1 MSKRIVVINPNS
13 TEDVTVEMD
22 KAFDPLRA
30 LTDTSIVSIT
40 NPNGPP
46 GIECQEHA
54 DRVAIQVIDLI
65 REKEASADAF
75 VIACFSDPG
84 IFSAREITKK
94 PIFGIA
100 ESSILTALS
109 CGNNYGIIAILEG
122 SIQRHI
128 RYVRS
133 LGLESRLAGDIAIGI
148 GVTGLSQERETLD
161 RLKQVGCRLRDEK
174 GADVLILGCAGMARY
189 RIPLE
194 DYLEIKI
201 IDPAQ
206 AAVATAITTLQLYK

>member
-1 MSKRIVVINPNS
+1 M
-13 TEDVTVEMD
+13 
-22 KAFDPLRA
+22 
-30 LTDTSIVSIT
+30 
-40 NPNGPP
+40 
-46 GIECQEHA
+46 
-54 DRVAIQVIDLI
+54 IDLI

-206 AAVATAITTLQLYK
+206 AAVSNAITTLQLYK